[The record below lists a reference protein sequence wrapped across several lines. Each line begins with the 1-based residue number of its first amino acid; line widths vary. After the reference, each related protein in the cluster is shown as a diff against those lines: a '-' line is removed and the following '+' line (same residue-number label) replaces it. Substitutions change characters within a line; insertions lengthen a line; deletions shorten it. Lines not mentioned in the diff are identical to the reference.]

1 VGPAGSLRRT
11 PRGYPVNPP
20 FDSAVWGRF
29 STCGRF
35 PTGPASAARPR
46 VRSAGPG
53 CPEHPSCCGCDLPL
67 CGTGA
72 FVCQPGRFP
81 GFFMVP
87 LVHGP
92 PAPRTLPVP
101 KLRTRSPSS
110 PTARPR
116 RAPCRSPS
124 CGPGLRLRPRPARAA
139 HPAGPQAADP
149 VSIFAGGPP
158 APRTLP
164 VPKLRTRSP
173 SSPAAPQVMWVGEG
187 LYAGVPRFEIARVDR
202 SRHGDLALHRMES
215 APFPACSGEFPI
227 ESRNSMN
234 LQ

>member
-1 VGPAGSLRRT
+1 MT
-11 PRGYPVNPP
+11 PRV
-20 FDSAVWGRF
+20 
-29 STCGRF
+29 
-35 PTGPASAARPR
+35 
-46 VRSAGPG
+46 
-53 CPEHPSCCGCDLPL
+53 
-67 CGTGA
+67 
-72 FVCQPGRFP
+72 
-81 GFFMVP
+81 
-87 LVHGP
+87 
-92 PAPRTLPVP
+92 
-101 KLRTRSPSS
+101 
-110 PTARPR
+110 
-116 RAPCRSPS
+116 SPS
-124 CGPGLRLRPRPARAA
+124 CGAGWQPAADPKGVPRQPAFRLRCVGQVFNLRPVSNRPGERSSPARAISRPRMSRTSLMLWLRLAAMWYRRFRLSARPLPRFFHGSAGPRPARAA

-149 VSIFAGGPP
+149 VSVFAHGPP